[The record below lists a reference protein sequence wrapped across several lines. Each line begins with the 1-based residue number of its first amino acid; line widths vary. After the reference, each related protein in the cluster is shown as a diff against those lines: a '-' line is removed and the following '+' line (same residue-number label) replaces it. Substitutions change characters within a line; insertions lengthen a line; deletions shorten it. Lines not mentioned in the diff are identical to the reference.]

1 MMSYANQ
8 KKYHID
14 KKVEEGD
21 IFIMVRWDEY
31 IEASK
36 ILTPSGLKLFMYLA
50 KNQDGYEFYFSSK
63 NYCDTFGVTDKTYRN
78 ARAEL
83 FEKGYLREGE
93 NNNVFFSANRAYK
106 DTKEKVKLEL
116 KELGERLLVKDP
128 KRGND
133 LKIKMDEADL
143 VNIKNDT
150 LYIAKAKELINFA
163 QDMLKDIAESE
174 INGLL

>member
-1 MMSYANQ
+1 MSYANQ

-93 NNNVFFSANRAYK
+93 NNNVFFSASRAYK
-106 DTKEKVKLEL
+106 ETKEKLKLEL
-116 KELGERLLVKDP
+116 VELDKKLIEKDP
-128 KRGND
+128 KREID
-133 LKIKMDEADL
+133 LKIKVDEAKL
-143 VNIKNDT
+143 KEIRNDT
-150 LYIAKAKELINFA
+150 LYIAKVKELITFA
-163 QDMLKDIAESE
+163 KDMLKDIAESE